1 VGYVMLVVSLQGVQP
16 LHLVQHAF
24 QDIHVETAMLG
35 DSPLAARN
43 KRNAPVYTV
52 EAVGRLVNA
61 QPAVSR
67 QEVQPRQI
75 A

>member
-52 EAVGRLVNA
+52 EACPLVNA